1 MEFFEVV
8 EVQPC
13 IVGAFITQFREKED
27 QITFNPKGKFYC
39 CYYGEK
45 IVGVIS
51 TMETKN
57 VMRVKSF
64 YVKKEWR
71 GKGIGTT
78 MLNYVIATNTE
89 NKQMT
94 AFASQKSLN
103 IFKKKKFIVETEKK
117 NNIKFLRRY

>member
-8 EVQPC
+8 EVQPG

-51 TMETKN
+51 KMETKN